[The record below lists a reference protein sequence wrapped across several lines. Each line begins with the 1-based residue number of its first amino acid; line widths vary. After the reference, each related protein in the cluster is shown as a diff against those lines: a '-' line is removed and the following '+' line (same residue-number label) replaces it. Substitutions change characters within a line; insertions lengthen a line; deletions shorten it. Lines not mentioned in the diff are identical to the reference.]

1 VSEAARPGLVVDN
14 SVSLSWC
21 LGDESDAY
29 AAGVLQ
35 ALATNAARVPCLWP
49 YEVANGLWMSERR
62 GRITAAEISRA
73 LADLAA
79 LPIIVDAVGHTRAL
93 TEVLALSRREGL
105 TAYDAAYLELA
116 MREGLPLATLDQ
128 QLREAAARLGVPE
141 FQP

>member
-1 VSEAARPGLVVDN
+1 VSDGERPGLVVDN

-21 LGDESDAY
+21 LGDESDVY
-29 AAGVLQ
+29 AAAVLQ
-35 ALATNAARVPCLWP
+35 ALATSTARVPCLWP
-49 YEVANGLWMSERR
+49 YEMANGLAMSERR
-62 GRITAAEISRA
+62 GRITAAEIGRA

-79 LPIIVDAVGHTRAL
+79 LPITVDAVGHSRAL

-105 TAYDAAYLELA
+105 TAYDAAYFELA
-116 MREGLPLATLDQ
+116 MREGLPLATLDH

>member
-1 VSEAARPGLVVDN
+1 VSGIVVDH
-14 SVSLSWC
+14 SISLSWC

-29 AAGVLQ
+29 AAAVLQ
-35 ALATNAARVPCLWP
+35 ALGTQAARVPCLWP

-62 GRITAAEISRA
+62 GRITPAEIGRA

-79 LPIIVDAVGHTRAL
+79 LPIAVDATGYGRAFA
-93 TEVLALSRREGL
+93 EVLALARQEGL

-128 QLREAAARLGVPE
+128 QLRVAAARVGVPE

>member
-1 VSEAARPGLVVDN
+1 VSDGGRPGLVVDN

-21 LGDESDAY
+21 LGDESDVY
-29 AAGVLQ
+29 AAAVLQ
-35 ALATNAARVPCLWP
+35 ALATMEARVPCLWP
-49 YEVANGLWMSERR
+49 YEVANGLAISERR
-62 GRITAAEISRA
+62 GRITAAEIGRA
-73 LADLAA
+73 LADLSA
-79 LPIIVDAVGHTRAL
+79 LPITVDAAGHSWAL

-128 QLREAAARLGVPE
+128 QLREAATRLGVPE